1 MALRT
6 LDRRNSLDWGRRR
19 RCRGRLP
26 PLRAVLIVLLVLLV
40 LAGAGAVV
48 QLTRSVP
55 ALSFVRDAPA
65 TFVVPGTPPAL
76 PWPGSGEATVA
87 VAGVGTL
94 GSSGSGAPVPV
105 ASLTKVM
112 TAYVIM
118 ADHPLAPGS
127 QGPTLTMTA
136 VDVAAYAFGVAQ
148 NQSVARVAAGE
159 QITEHQALEAA
170 LVASANN
177 VAVALARWDAGSEA
191 AFVQKMNAEAARL
204 GMTATHYSDSTG
216 LSGASVS
223 NATDQVGLAQRAMAN
238 PVFAAIVGEAS
249 VDLPV
254 AGTLYNYDF
263 LVGHSGIV
271 GIKTGSTIQAGGCF
285 LFAAHRPVL
294 GKDQLVIGAVLGQRG
309 PSILEAALT
318 AGQRLI
324 DATAAA
330 LRPVAVSLPSSE
342 VGRISVPW
350 GHEVAVQAG
359 GGAVF
364 LGWPGMAVK
373 VNVAPVP
380 LRAPLAAGQ
389 QVGTVTYRVG
399 TQIVSKPATVG
410 TAVPRVSL
418 SWRLTRR

>member
-19 RCRGRLP
+19 RRRLP
-26 PLRAVLIVLLVLLV
+26 SLRAVLIVLLVLLV
-40 LAGAGAVV
+40 LAVAGAVV

-55 ALSFVRDAPA
+55 ALSFVGDAPA

-76 PWPGSGEATVA
+76 PWPKGGEATVA

-94 GSSGSGAPVPV
+94 GASGSGAPVPV

-127 QGPTLTMTA
+127 QGPSLTMTA
-136 VDVAAYAFGVAQ
+136 ADVAGYAFGVAQ

-159 QITEHQALEAA
+159 HITEHQALEAA

-216 LSGASVS
+216 LSGASMS
-223 NATDQVGLAQRAMAN
+223 NATDQVVLAERAMAN

-254 AGTLYNYDF
+254 AGTLY
-263 LVGHSGIV
+263 
-271 GIKTGSTIQAGGCF
+271 K
-285 LFAAHRPVL
+285 AAVRLL
-294 GKDQLVIGAVLGQRG
+294 G
-309 PSILEAALT
+309 
-318 AGQRLI
+318 
-324 DATAAA
+324 
-330 LRPVAVSLPSSE
+330 
-342 VGRISVPW
+342 
-350 GHEVAVQAG
+350 
-359 GGAVF
+359 
-364 LGWPGMAVK
+364 
-373 VNVAPVP
+373 
-380 LRAPLAAGQ
+380 
-389 QVGTVTYRVG
+389 
-399 TQIVSKPATVG
+399 
-410 TAVPRVSL
+410 
-418 SWRLTRR
+418 